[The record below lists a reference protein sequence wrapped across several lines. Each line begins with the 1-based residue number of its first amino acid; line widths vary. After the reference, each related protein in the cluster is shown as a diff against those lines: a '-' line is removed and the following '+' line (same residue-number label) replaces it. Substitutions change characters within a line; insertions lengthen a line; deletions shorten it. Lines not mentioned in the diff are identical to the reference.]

1 MASLGNNSIVK
12 VGVIGVGGGGCNAVE
27 MMCEERDL
35 KNDGENSYT
44 VFNDVKILAA
54 NTDVQALEGT
64 KSNLMIQLGPE
75 LTKGQGAGGK
85 PEIGK
90 LAAEE
95 SKVEIATAIDGL
107 EMLFITAGMGGGTG
121 TGAAA
126 VVAEV
131 AKEAGILS
139 VGLVTKPFDFEARK
153 KHKYA
158 LAGMEEL
165 RQNVDALVIIP
176 NQRLIDMADTNDMA
190 FDMFKK
196 PNEVLISAVRNLS
209 ELISNRSYINVD
221 FADVTSTVKNM
232 GLAMFGYGSSTGEG
246 AAINAVKEALNNPL
260 LADFTI
266 SGSKKMLL
274 HFSGAPIPMK
284 EFSDAVSFLSDKLHE
299 DGDIIWGASKDEN
312 CDKVH
317 ALIVAEATEESFSA
331 TVSNTNKKKIEEK
344 DQGTIFDVSE
354 NKEQQELIIPEIIE
368 DVDVTMEE
376 LAPAA
381 KQEEEVFEIDSAD
394 LVDVDDFDEEIVV
407 PEGKEYNIE
416 DTNIPAYL
424 RRGKVESPV
433 EKKINR
439 ISIEKIK

>member
-1 MASLGNNSIVK
+1 MASVGNNSIVK

-27 MMCEERDL
+27 MMCEERDR
-35 KNDGENSYT
+35 KNEGDSSYT
-44 VFNDVKILAA
+44 VFNDVKILSA

-64 KSNLMIQLGPE
+64 RSNVMIQLGPE

-95 SKVEIATAIDGL
+95 SKIDIATAIDGL
-107 EMLFITAGMGGGTG
+107 EMLFVTAGMGGGTG
-121 TGAAA
+121 TGAAP

-158 LAGMEEL
+158 LTGMEEL

-176 NQRLIDMADTNDMA
+176 NQRLVDMADPDDMA

-209 ELISNRSYINVD
+209 ELISNKSYINVD
-221 FADVTSTVKNM
+221 FADVTSTIRDM
-232 GLAMFGYGSSTGEG
+232 GLAMFGYGSATGEG

-274 HFSGAPIPMK
+274 HFSGAPIRMK

-331 TVSNTNKKKIEEK
+331 SVNKINNKKVEAK
-344 DQGTIFDVSE
+344 DQASIFDVSE
-354 NKEQQELIIPEIIE
+354 EEVVEETVIPEII
-368 DVDVTMEE
+368 DDIDVTMEE

-381 KQEEEVFEIDSAD
+381 KNEEEVYEIDKD
-394 LVDVDDFDEEIVV
+394 DIVDVEDFDEELVV
-407 PEGKEYNIE
+407 PEGKEYNME

-424 RRGKVESPV
+424 RRGKAESMTEQKV
-433 EKKINR
+433 SKVLIQKNN
-439 ISIEKIK
+439 

>member
-1 MASLGNNSIVK
+1 MASLGNNSLVK

-27 MMCEERDL
+27 MMCEERDI
-35 KNDGENSYT
+35 KNEGESSYT
-44 VFNDVKILAA
+44 VFNDVKIIAA

-126 VVAEV
+126 VVADV

-209 ELISNRSYINVD
+209 ELISNKSYINVD

-317 ALIVAEATEESFSA
+317 ALIVAEATEESF
-331 TVSNTNKKKIEEK
+331 TVNVKNVNKKKIEEK

-354 NKEQQELIIPEIIE
+354 QENHHETVIPEIIE

-381 KQEEEVFEIDSAD
+381 KKEEEVYEIDSAD

-407 PEGKEYNIE
+407 PEGKEYNME

-424 RRGKVESPV
+424 RRGKVESPI
-433 EKKINR
+433 EKKIDR
-439 ISIEKIK
+439 ISIEKIR

>member
-1 MASLGNNSIVK
+1 MASLEKNTIVK

-27 MMCEERDL
+27 MMCEERDT

-64 KSNLMIQLGPE
+64 KSNAMIQLGPE
-75 LTKGQGAGGK
+75 ITKGQGAGGK
-85 PEIGK
+85 PEIGRM
-90 LAAEE
+90 AAEE
-95 SKVEIATAIDGL
+95 SKVDIATAIDGL

-121 TGAAA
+121 TGAAP

-131 AKEAGILS
+131 AKEAGILT

-153 KHKYA
+153 KRKYA
-158 LAGMEEL
+158 LEGMEAL
-165 RQNVDALVIIP
+165 RQNVDALVTIP
-176 NQRLIDMADTNDMA
+176 NQRLIDLSDPNDMA
-190 FDMFKK
+190 FDMFRK

-209 ELISNRSYINVD
+209 ELITNKSYINVD
-221 FADVTSTVKNM
+221 FADVTSIVKDM
-232 GLAMFGYGSSTGEG
+232 GLAMFGFGSATGEG

-284 EFSDAVSFLSDKLHE
+284 EFSEASSYLSDKLHE
-299 DGDIIWGASKDEN
+299 DGDMIWGASKDEN

-317 ALIVAEATEESFSA
+317 ALIVAEATEESFSNV
-331 TVSNTNKKKIEEK
+331 VSNISTKKVEEK
-344 DQGTIFDVSE
+344 DQGTIFDVKGE
-354 NKEQQELIIPEIIE
+354 KPVEETIIPEIIE

-381 KQEEEVFEIDSAD
+381 KNEEEVFEIDRD
-394 LVDVDDFDEEIVV
+394 GIVDVEDFDEELVV
-407 PEGKEYNIE
+407 PEGREYNME

-424 RRGKVESPV
+424 RRGRVDSQAEEK
-433 EKKINR
+433 EKKLY
-439 ISIEKIK
+439 IEKKS

>member
-1 MASLGNNSIVK
+1 MASLEKNTIVK

-27 MMCEERDL
+27 MMCEERDR
-35 KNDGENSYT
+35 KNEGENTYT
-44 VFNDVKILAA
+44 VFNDVRILAA

-64 KSNLMIQLGPE
+64 KSNIMIQLGPE

-90 LAAEE
+90 MAAEE
-95 SKVEIATAIDGL
+95 SKVDIATAIDGL

-121 TGAAA
+121 TGAAP

-131 AKEAGILS
+131 AKEAGILT

-153 KHKYA
+153 KRKYA
-158 LAGMEEL
+158 LEGMEEL
-165 RQNVDALVIIP
+165 RQNVDALVTIP
-176 NQRLIDMADTNDMA
+176 NQRLIDLSDPNDMA

-209 ELISNRSYINVD
+209 ELITNKSYINVD
-221 FADVTSTVKNM
+221 FADVTSIVTDM
-232 GLAMFGYGSSTGEG
+232 GLAMFGFGSATGEG
-246 AAINAVKEALNNPL
+246 AAVNAVKEALNNPL

-274 HFSGAPIPMK
+274 HFSGAPIPMQ
-284 EFSDAVSFLSDKLHE
+284 EFSEASSYLSNKLHE
-299 DGDIIWGASKDEN
+299 DCDFIWGASIDES

-317 ALIVAEATEESFSA
+317 ALIVAEATEESFS
-331 TVSNTNKKKIEEK
+331 TSVSSVKAKKIEEK
-344 DQGTIFDVSE
+344 DQGTIFDV
-354 NKEQQELIIPEIIE
+354 KEDAAREHVIPEIIE
-368 DVDVTMEE
+368 DIDVTMEE

-381 KQEEEVFEIDSAD
+381 KKEDEVFEIDREGI
-394 LVDVDDFDEEIVV
+394 VDVEDFDEELVV
-407 PEGKEYNIE
+407 PEGKEYNME

-424 RRGKVESPV
+424 RKGRVDVPV
-433 EKKINR
+433 EEKEKNLHLEKK
-439 ISIEKIK
+439 S